1 MKNKFKFLTKDS
13 IKKKVCTKSFRIINI
28 VLLIIIVG
36 LVNLDSIV
44 KLFGGDF
51 EDKINVYVIDN
62 VGIYNELETTLNSGY
77 KDILDSYNTEI
88 KASDKTIDELKE
100 DIIKDETKDVIIN
113 VKKVDNVSLDKMFDA
128 EVISYEKIDK
138 LLYQDIINA
147 LNTTKANMALKEA
160 NISSELLNSIYNPV
174 EIDRI
179 YLNEDMN
186 DNQELIEMIGT
197 VLIIVFILPFFI
209 LILLIVQMIGAE
221 INEEK
226 STKSMEVIISSVSPQ
241 VHFMSKLIS
250 ANVFAILQGI
260 LLILYSVIGIV
271 IRLLTTG
278 TSGVGSVVGASEV
291 GKISEYINMFTS
303 SELATRLVS
312 GIPFFIILIL
322 LSFFAYSL
330 FIGVLASMTTNMEDY
345 NQIQTPI
352 MVFLMIGYYLAIFAS
367 VYQGSIFI
375 KLAAFIPFISGI
387 LAPVLYTL
395 GEMSILDLII
405 SIGLL
410 AGTCALLYKYGLR
423 IYKAGILNYSSSKLW
438 NKIFKSLKEK

>member
-13 IKKKVCTKSFRIINI
+13 IKKKVCTKSFKIINLI
-28 VLLIIIVG
+28 LLIIIVG
-36 LVNLDSIV
+36 LINLDSIV

-51 EDKINVYVIDN
+51 EDKINVYVVDN

-77 KDILDSYNTEI
+77 KDILESYNTEI
-88 KASDKTIDELKE
+88 KKADKTIEELKE
-100 DIIKDETKDVIIN
+100 DIIKDKTKDVIIN
-113 VKKVDNVSLDKMFDA
+113 LTKVENKSLDKMFDA
-128 EVISYEKIDK
+128 EVISYEKMDK

-147 LNTTKANMALKEA
+147 INTTKSNMALKEA
-160 NISSELLNSIYNPV
+160 NISSELLTSIYNPV
-174 EIDRI
+174 EINRI
-179 YLNEDMN
+179 YLNEDIN
-186 DNQELIEMIGT
+186 ENQELIEMIGN
-197 VLIIVFILPFFI
+197 VIIIVFIVPFFV

-226 STKSMEVIISSVSPQ
+226 STKSMEIIISSVSPQ
-241 VHFMSKLIS
+241 AHFMSKLIS
-250 ANVFAILQGI
+250 ANVFAILQGV
-260 LLILYSVIGIV
+260 LLIVYSVIGIV
-271 IRLLTTG
+271 IRLLTSNNMAG
-278 TSGVGSVVGASEV
+278 VVGTSEV
-291 GKISEYINMFTS
+291 GKITEYINMFTS
-303 SELATRLVS
+303 SELATTILN
-312 GIPFFIILIL
+312 GIPFFIILML

-345 NQIQTPI
+345 NQIQTPV
-352 MVFLMIGYYLAIFAS
+352 MVFLMVGYYLAVFAS

-375 KLAAFIPFISGI
+375 KVAAFIPFISGI

-410 AGTCALLYKYGLR
+410 GGTCGLLYKYGLR

>member
-13 IKKKVCTKSFRIINI
+13 IKKKVCTKSFKIINLI
-28 VLLIIIVG
+28 LLIIIVG
-36 LVNLDSIV
+36 LINLDSIV

-62 VGIYNELETTLNSGY
+62 VGIYNELEATLNSGY
-77 KDILDSYNTEI
+77 KDILESYNTEI
-88 KASDKTIDELKE
+88 KKADKTIEELKE
-100 DIIKDETKDVIIN
+100 DVIKDKTNDVIIN
-113 VKKVDNVSLDKMFDA
+113 LTKVENKSLDKMFDA
-128 EVISYEKIDK
+128 EVISYEKMDK

-147 LNTTKANMALKEA
+147 INTTKSNMALKEA
-160 NISSELLNSIYNPV
+160 NISSELLTSIYNPV
-174 EIDRI
+174 EINRI
-179 YLNEDMN
+179 YLNEDIN
-186 DNQELIEMIGT
+186 ENQELIEMIGN
-197 VLIIVFILPFFI
+197 VIIIVFIVPFFI

-250 ANVFAILQGI
+250 ANVFAIFQGL
-260 LLILYSVIGIV
+260 LLIVYSVIGIV
-271 IRLLTTG
+271 IRLLTSNNMAG
-278 TSGVGSVVGASEV
+278 VVGTSEV
-291 GKISEYINMFTS
+291 GKITEYINMFTS
-303 SELATRLVS
+303 SELATTILN
-312 GIPFFIILIL
+312 GLPFFIILML

-345 NQIQTPI
+345 NQIQTPV
-352 MVFLMIGYYLAIFAS
+352 MVFLMVGYYLAIYAS
-367 VYQGSIFI
+367 VYQGAIFI
-375 KLAAFIPFISGI
+375 KIAAFIPFISGI

-395 GEMSILDLII
+395 GEMTILDLII

-410 AGTCALLYKYGLR
+410 GGTCALLYKYGLR

-438 NKIFKSLKEK
+438 KKIFKSLKEK

>member
-1 MKNKFKFLTKDS
+1 MKNKFRFLTKDS

-88 KASDKTIDELKE
+88 KASDKSIDELKE

-113 VKKVDNVSLDKMFDA
+113 IKKIDNVSLDKMFDA

-226 STKSMEVIISSVSPQ
+226 STKSMEVIISSVKPEI
-241 VHFMSKLIS
+241 HFLSKLIS
-250 ANVFAILQGI
+250 ANVFAIVQGL
-260 LLILYSVIGIV
+260 LLIFYVIVGV
-271 IRLLTTG
+271 LIRVATTG
-278 TSGVGSVVGASEV
+278 IPGSDV
-291 GKISEYINMFTS
+291 ISSNVSVSSISQYINMFLQS
-303 SELATRLVS
+303 DIASRLVN

-345 NQIQTPI
+345 NQILTPVMI
-352 MVFLMIGYYLAIFAS
+352 FLMIGYYLAIYAS
-367 VYQGSIFI
+367 VYQGALFI
-375 KLAAFIPFISGI
+375 KIAAFIPFISGI
-387 LAPVLYTL
+387 LAPVMYTI
-395 GEMSILDLII
+395 GEMSLLDLGI
-405 SIGLL
+405 SILL
-410 AGTCALLYKYGLR
+410 LIGTCGLLYKYGLK
-423 IYKAGILNYSSSKLW
+423 IYKAGILNYSSSNLW
-438 NKIFKSLKEK
+438 KKMFKSLKD

>member
-1 MKNKFKFLTKDS
+1 MKNKFRFLTKDS
-13 IKKKVCTKSFRIINI
+13 IKKEVCTKSFRIINI

-62 VGIYNELETTLNSGY
+62 VGIYNELETTLDSGY

-88 KASDKTIDELKE
+88 KASDKSIDELKE

-113 VKKVDNVSLDKMFDA
+113 IKKVDNVSLDKMFDA

-147 LNTTKANMALKEA
+147 LNTTKANMALKKA

-186 DNQELIEMIGT
+186 DNQELIEMIAT

-250 ANVFAILQGI
+250 ANVFAVLQ
-260 LLILYSVIGIV
+260 
-271 IRLLTTG
+271 
-278 TSGVGSVVGASEV
+278 
-291 GKISEYINMFTS
+291 
-303 SELATRLVS
+303 
-312 GIPFFIILIL
+312 
-322 LSFFAYSL
+322 
-330 FIGVLASMTTNMEDY
+330 
-345 NQIQTPI
+345 
-352 MVFLMIGYYLAIFAS
+352 
-367 VYQGSIFI
+367 
-375 KLAAFIPFISGI
+375 
-387 LAPVLYTL
+387 
-395 GEMSILDLII
+395 
-405 SIGLL
+405 
-410 AGTCALLYKYGLR
+410 
-423 IYKAGILNYSSSKLW
+423 
-438 NKIFKSLKEK
+438 